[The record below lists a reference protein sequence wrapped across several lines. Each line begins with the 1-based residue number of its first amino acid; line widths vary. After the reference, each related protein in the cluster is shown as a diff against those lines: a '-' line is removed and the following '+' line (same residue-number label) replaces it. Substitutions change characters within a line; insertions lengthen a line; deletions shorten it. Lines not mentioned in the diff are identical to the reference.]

1 MNQWQ
6 RNHLPI
12 EVSLSAKDFISTDLS
27 SLCSEALTHNISS
40 SHSNE
45 MMPWVFQLAAE
56 KGCCVVFLLS
66 RIRFLKKN
74 HNKTKQNKRHHPGET
89 LNEKHSRL
97 PFLHEYFQSR
107 LFFIVGT
114 QKSFRNEKK
123 ICHLQPTIS
132 FFFFWP
138 SCTWPDPTTFQVYF
152 AKKKKKN
159 YKITIPGALTTT
171 FIFTNR
177 APKKKPSS
185 LSWSTSIQ
193 HPSKKPPEFPDCPVP
208 QMICTDV
215 KADTDVP
222 S

>member
-12 EVSLSAKDFISTDLS
+12 EASISAKDFISTDLS
-27 SLCSEALTHNISS
+27 SSCSEALTHNISS
-40 SHSNE
+40 SDSNE

-66 RIRFLKKN
+66 RIRFQKKN
-74 HNKTKQNKRHHPGET
+74 RKTKKNKRHHPGKT

-114 QKSFRNEKK
+114 QKSFRDEKK
-123 ICHLQPTIS
+123 NWSSPTYHF

-159 YKITIPGALTTT
+159 YKITIPGALTTS

-177 APKKKPSS
+177 APKRNLAP
-185 LSWSTSIQ
+185 LVDP
-193 HPSKKPPEFPDCPVP
+193 HPSGHHQKKKNLSL
-208 QMICTDV
+208 Q
-215 KADTDVP
+215 KKKN

>member
-132 FFFFWP
+132 FFSFGPAALGRILPLSKF
-138 SCTWPDPTTFQVYF
+138 TLQKKRRKTTRLQYQ
-152 AKKKKKN
+152 A
-159 YKITIPGALTTT
+159 
-171 FIFTNR
+171 
-177 APKKKPSS
+177 
-185 LSWSTSIQ
+185 
-193 HPSKKPPEFPDCPVP
+193 H
-208 QMICTDV
+208 
-215 KADTDVP
+215 
-222 S
+222 